1 VAAFA
6 MEACYNLCSETAQP
20 HAWRGPRNILCLQN
34 GKVFKQMAFKKGIS
48 GNPGGRSRE
57 KIFTD
62 ALRLELNRVDPNDK
76 DKRKKINKLAE
87 KLVEC
92 ALVDKQA
99 WAFQQIADRLE
110 GKPVQVVDATV
121 DDHRTLHEFSD
132 AELTAILRRRVGVVP
147 VESDEERPAGGALN

>member
-1 VAAFA
+1 
-6 MEACYNLCSETAQP
+6 
-20 HAWRGPRNILCLQN
+20 
-34 GKVFKQMAFKKGIS
+34 MAFKKGIS

-62 ALRLELNRVDPNDK
+62 ALRLELNRTDPNDK
-76 DKRKKINKLAE
+76 EKRKKVNLLAE

-92 ALVDKQA
+92 AIEDRQA

-110 GKPVQVVDATV
+110 GKPAQVIEATV

-132 AELTAILRRRVGVVP
+132 AELTAILRRSVGMAVK
-147 VESDEERPAGGALN
+147 SDEERPKGEPLN

>member
-1 VAAFA
+1 
-6 MEACYNLCSETAQP
+6 
-20 HAWRGPRNILCLQN
+20 
-34 GKVFKQMAFKKGIS
+34 MAFKKGIS
-48 GNPGGRSRE
+48 GNPGGKAGE

-76 DKRKKINKLAE
+76 EKRKKVYKLAE

-92 ALVDKQA
+92 AIEDKQS

-121 DDHRTLHEFSD
+121 DDHRTVHEFSD
-132 AELTAILRRRVGVVP
+132 AELTAILRRRVGVAP
-147 VESDEERPAGGALN
+147 VESGEERPDGEALN

>member
-1 VAAFA
+1 
-6 MEACYNLCSETAQP
+6 
-20 HAWRGPRNILCLQN
+20 
-34 GKVFKQMAFKKGIS
+34 MAFKKGIS

-62 ALRLELNRVDPNDK
+62 ALRLELNRIDPTDK
-76 DKRKKINKLAE
+76 EKRKRINLLAE

-92 ALVDKQA
+92 AIEDKQA

-121 DDHRTLHEFSD
+121 DDHRTVHQFSD
-132 AELTAILRRRVGVVP
+132 AELSAILRRRVGAALA
-147 VESDEERPAGGALN
+147 ESDEERPEDAALN

>member
-1 VAAFA
+1 
-6 MEACYNLCSETAQP
+6 
-20 HAWRGPRNILCLQN
+20 
-34 GKVFKQMAFKKGIS
+34 MAFKKGIS
-48 GNPGGRSRE
+48 GNPGGKSRE

-62 ALRLELNRVDPNDK
+62 ALRLELNRVDPQDK
-76 DKRKKINKLAE
+76 DKRRKINRLAE

-92 ALVDKQA
+92 AIEDKQA

-121 DDHRTLHEFSD
+121 DDNRTLDQFSD